1 VHQAVGGCNAPAAL
15 PASDADAKLGTPQ
28 SGNGPLMVSTLSP
41 DLVRS
46 ALDSSPDATVLVD
59 NQGRIVFAN
68 QQLRNLFGYTREE
81 IRGQSV
87 EFLIPER
94 FRAQHIGH
102 RSEFAAETR
111 TRPMGVGLDLYAR
124 RKDGSE
130 FPVEISLSP
139 IQDAGATLVAAAIR
153 DVTDRK
159 RVQQELVAAR
169 AAAERARQLADQAR
183 EVADRANQ
191 AKSRFLAT
199 ASHDLR
205 QPLQSLSLLNGTL
218 RRLVEHPDAQEALAQ
233 QDTAIDAMSRLLNAL
248 LDISKLE
255 SGAIKPDKTDFNLGG
270 LFVELSQEFAAV
282 ATNKGLSLLT
292 ETPASSVHSDRSL
305 VGQILRNLLSNA
317 IKYTRTGSVSLRNI
331 STANGVRVEV
341 VDTGIGIP
349 AEQLQYI
356 YDEFYQVGV
365 PTNSSRDGYGLG
377 LSIVQR
383 IVALLELRLE
393 VRSQVGAGSVF
404 ALELPLGRASLAAAT
419 PRPAPPSAPQQA
431 SAPRILLVEDDPAV
445 RNATRMLLKV
455 EGFRV
460 LTAGSLAEA
469 RTQASEH
476 PDLDLLVTDYHLS
489 NGETGTQVIA
499 ALRADLGKPL
509 KAVLITGDTSSAVK
523 ELERDER
530 LRLARKPIHAEELLT
545 LLKSLLTA

>member
-1 VHQAVGGCNAPAAL
+1 MRPALGNRNASAL
-15 PASDADAKLGTPQ
+15 PASETDAKLGARQ
-28 SGNGPLMVSTLSP
+28 GADGSQMVSTLSP
-41 DLVRS
+41 ELVRS
-46 ALDSSPDATVLVD
+46 ALDCAPDATVLVD
-59 NQGRIVFAN
+59 KQGRIVFAN
-68 QQLRNLFGYTREE
+68 LQLLSLFGYTREE
-81 IRGQSV
+81 VRNQAV
-87 EFLIPER
+87 ELLIPER
-94 FRAQHIGH
+94 FRTQHVGH
-102 RSEFAAETR
+102 RSGFAAETR
-111 TRPMGVGLDLYAR
+111 NRPMGAGLDLYAR

-139 IQDAGATLVAAAIR
+139 IEDAGATLVAAAIR

-159 RVQQELVAAR
+159 REQQELIDAR
-169 AAAERARQLADQAR
+169 AAADGARQVADQAR

-218 RRLVEHPDAQEALAQ
+218 RRLVEHPDAREALAQ
-233 QDTAIDAMSRLLNAL
+233 QDKAIDAMSRLLNAL

-255 SGAIKPDKTDFNLGG
+255 SGAIKPDKADFSLSG
-270 LFVELSQEFAAV
+270 LFEELRQEFAAV
-282 ATNKGLSLLT
+282 TLNKGLRLLVD
-292 ETPASSVHSDRSL
+292 TPASHVHSDRSL

-317 IKYTRTGSVSLRNI
+317 VKYTRAGSVSLRSLPN
-331 STANGVRVEV
+331 AAHVRIEV

-349 AEQLQYI
+349 AHQLQFI

-383 IVALLELRLE
+383 LVALLELRME
-393 VRSQVGAGSVF
+393 VRSEVGTGSVF
-404 ALELPLGRASLAAAT
+404 SLELPLGRASLGTAPQGPVKAAA
-419 PRPAPPSAPQQA
+419 PQPA
-431 SAPRILLVEDDPAV
+431 SAPLVLLVEDDPAV

-455 EGFRV
+455 EGFQV

-469 RTQASEH
+469 RAQAGQH

-489 NGETGTQVIA
+489 NEETGTQVIA
-499 ALRADLGKPL
+499 ALREALGKHL

-545 LLKSLLTA
+545 LLKSLLAG